1 MQNAKTEVISQ
12 LCNKNIQLFELLTFT
27 FWKVVIHQTKHA
39 SIPLEEKQKG
49 KKILPLNGFI

>member
-27 FWKVVIHQTKHA
+27 FWKAVIHQTKHA
-39 SIPLEEKQKG
+39 SIPPEEKQKG